1 MKFSLALF
9 SIIGLSM
16 AAPAAQVAESQEA
29 AEVTKIDQG
38 FIVDLS
44 AVAALSSEVEDGK
57 LNARAECPSQQTC
70 IGHRCSF
77 QKEEGFIALL
87 RHTSHRLSLDSPD

>member
-9 SIIGLSM
+9 AIIGLSM
-16 AAPAAQVAESQEA
+16 AAPAAEVAESQEA
-29 AEVTKIDQG
+29 AEVTKTDQG

-44 AVAALSSEVEDGK
+44 AVAAFSSEIGDGK

-70 IGHRCSF
+70 IGHRCVMLPF
-77 QKEEGFIALL
+77 QKEEDFVAFA
-87 RHTSHRLSLDSPD
+87 SSLFSPS